1 MTDLAGRL
9 RVVAFVIGCTQA
21 TVAVAEDAAPPWMQP
36 VDRAYRA
43 SRVYAAALTYFAHWA
58 DAPDMATIDAAYR
71 SYLEAVLTKDDR
83 PAFTRA
89 SMRFLATFRN
99 SHTLF
104 FDTVLAKAGSRLPFY
119 GRPLGGRW
127 VVTASSTAELHPGD
141 VLATI
146 DGRPFE
152 DFVRELRPFISAS
165 TEQWVARAMF
175 VRLPGMAPYTHLLP
189 QRFLLGLG
197 DGRQVAVDR
206 GSLPDLPIGATEGRW
221 LDPGKVAYLRV
232 PSFFGPDFEKR
243 AIELVHGYKDAPA
256 LVVDLRGNGGGSTP
270 SDLVAALMNRP
281 RRWWTES
288 TPASLAY
295 FRLRAGEGQWQYQP
309 FARPELVW
317 RSSLDQPAAD
327 AYQGRLAL
335 LVDGGCL
342 SSCEDLVMP
351 FKDNDRAIVVGE
363 TTGGSSG
370 QPYLLDLGE
379 GMLAL
384 IGAKR
389 ETFPDGTRF
398 EGVGIRPDL
407 VVTPTV
413 EDLRAGRDVV
423 LEAARQRL
431 R

>member
-1 MTDLAGRL
+1 VTDLARRL
-9 RVVAFVIGCTQA
+9 CLAALVIGGA
-21 TVAVAEDAAPPWMQP
+21 RAAVAVAQETTPPRLP
-36 VDRAYRA
+36 SAERAYRA
-43 SRVYAAALTYFAHWA
+43 SRIYATALTYFAHWV
-58 DAPDMATIDAAYR
+58 DAPEPAAIDASYR
-71 SYLEAVLTKDDR
+71 SYLESVLAKDDR
-83 PAFTRA
+83 EAFTRA

-99 SHTLF
+99 AHTLF
-104 FDTVLAKAGSRLPFY
+104 FDSVLAKEGGRLPFY
-119 GRPLGGRW
+119 ARPLAGRW
-127 VVTASSTAELHPGD
+127 VVTASSTAELRPGD
-141 VLATI
+141 GLDTI
-146 DGRPFE
+146 DGRPFA
-152 DFVRELRPFISAS
+152 DVFGELRPFISAS
-165 TEQWVARAMF
+165 TDQWAARAIF

-189 QRFLLGLG
+189 ERFWLGLA

-206 GSLPDLPIGATEGRW
+206 RSMPDLPIGATEGRW
-221 LDPGKVAYLRV
+221 LEPGKVAYLRV

-243 AIELVHGYKDAPA
+243 AIELVHEYKDAAA
-256 LVVDLRGNGGGSTP
+256 LIVDVRGNGGGSTP
-270 SDLVAALMNRP
+270 SELVAALMNRP

-288 TPASLAY
+288 TPASLPY

-327 AYQGRLAL
+327 AYRGRLAL

-351 FKDNDRAIVVGE
+351 FKDNGRAIVVGE

-370 QPYLLDLGE
+370 QPYLLDLGD

-407 VVTPTV
+407 EVAPTA
-413 EDLRAGRDVV
+413 EDLRAGRDLV